1 MKNTNRKM
9 NKKNKLAA
17 MLAAVMVATTAAS
30 ISASADNTTVSGST
44 VKASGTSVC
53 AATADG
59 GIKRRGGMLSHDN
72 QNKGDVKPGE
82 WRYDPETDT
91 HGDYN
96 YWQRKKI
103 RQQYWKRFAYYD
115 KVKGTK
121 KKVSIENWGFFT
133 AKNVKLYGRKCLGID
148 EYTGNWILG
157 KWEQLNENTS
167 FIAGRGIQFDIDGE
181 YMCFAFSYDITWG
194 TDFPFSRVFLDE
206 NCKYFAT
213 EWDKLQIQMWGAVRT
228 ACLDINLGDHA
239 YLSETNCSSHS
250 EWKP

>member
-1 MKNTNRKM
+1 MKNTNRKV
-9 NKKNKLAA
+9 NKTRKAAALFAA
-17 MLAAVMVATTAAS
+17 MMAMTTMAS
-30 ISASADNTTVSGST
+30 ISASADSTTVNGSAA
-44 VKASGTSVC
+44 KASVSSVC
-53 AATADG
+53 AAMASG
-59 GIKRRGGMLSHDN
+59 GIKGPGGILSREEP
-72 QNKGDVKPGE
+72 KGDVKPGE

-121 KKVSIENWGFFT
+121 KKVSIENWGAFT

-148 EYTGNWILG
+148 EYTGDWILG
-157 KWEQLNENTS
+157 KWEQLNETTS
-167 FIAGRGIQFDIDGE
+167 YIAGRGIHLDIDGE
-181 YMCFAFSYDITWG
+181 YMCFAFSYDIVWG

-213 EWDKLQIQMWGAVRT
+213 EWDELQIQMWGAVRT
-228 ACLDINLGDHA
+228 ACLDINLGDRA